1 MAVSKFKQAVFIDNE
16 PYIVKTY
23 LRSVTDDLV
32 ARFGSPAQGDTNLD
46 LLKSESQKGFRGG
59 MFQKEFDDPEM
70 AMQISNAYYNELDGN
85 LYFTPK
91 PKITHDTV
99 TFFPNNKGVTAW
111 CFFQGSLYFAY
122 QNNIP
127 ENRLVRYEIAT
138 GTITLVNLPDYIDV
152 GTHDSIGSMTVFN
165 RLIYINGNN
174 ATVVGGSFNMTRYNG
189 LSGGSEGFADL
200 NNSLD
205 NYDKAVIWRG
215 GFYAAAGDV
224 FRLLTNISSGTSM
237 TETTLGD
244 SGNLSTQFHGLQE
257 ILVFNDQVYILK
269 TVGIFRYDGVAIT
282 PVLFF
287 PNEQSSD
294 AFKFSAVFNG
304 RMYYTVGSKIYEF
317 DGVNITMIEDL
328 TDGFQIR
335 DMAASDDRLWITT
348 QAQSGFPGLE
358 FEGQPVGVNTH
369 QVFCYDGR
377 GFFLYR
383 QLQAGFGDGY
393 EDVTVRVIP
402 VQNKVFLIVPDISLP
417 GGVPTSDG
425 AYIITIDLSNEF
437 SDQDVGH
444 DGTNNTED
452 GFLVVSS
459 DFDNG
464 YPSVDKTLNGVL
476 LDYEGFTNGES
487 YFLMDVQTYRNGV
500 WSAWSTIFDSRHVQA
515 GGAETDYYLY
525 NQSTVSVP
533 HLATVPHAYEKLRYR
548 LVGVIDTGS
557 TDPVTTVPRIKKLAL
572 RYALQPRLRRR
583 WLLTLQIQ
591 GVDNR
596 SLNTPELSDGALEVR
611 TSSYLRRVL
620 YDAWQNRKP
629 VLLYDADF
637 TEIKQVS
644 PDIILQGTDFIFP
657 GDFIAMQDTGTEG
670 TPWLN
675 RRVGSATQDEL
686 NDETTITLDDF
697 GFRIGIGGANAPATA
712 GVGAQVRHSHAVY
725 ITRLEN
731 ERYIMDPNTTN
742 ELNDHSDFESD
753 IVVALTEV

>member
-16 PYIVKTY
+16 PYILKSY

-70 AMQISNAYYNELDGN
+70 AMQISNAYYNELDNN

-91 PKITHDTV
+91 YKVADSGINM
-99 TFFPNNKGVTAW
+99 NNFGVTAW
-111 CFFQGSLYFAY
+111 CFFQGSLYLAY
-122 QNNIP
+122 QDNGDF
-127 ENRLVRYEIAT
+127 NRLVRYELAT
-138 GTITLVNLPDYIDV
+138 GTFTGVSLPDYIDT
-152 GTHDSIGSMTVFN
+152 GTKDSIGSLTVFN

-174 ATVVGGSFNMTRYNG
+174 PTVSMGSFHMTRYNG
-189 LSGGSEGFADL
+189 QSGGSEGFADL

-205 NYDKAVIWRG
+205 NYDKAVVWRG
-215 GFYAAAGDV
+215 GFYAGAGDV

-237 TETTLGD
+237 NETTLGD
-244 SGNLSTQFHGLQE
+244 SGNLSNQYGGLQD
-257 ILVFNDQVYILK
+257 ILVFNDQIYILK

-294 AFKFSAVFNG
+294 AFKFTAVFNG

-335 DMAASDDRLWITT
+335 DMTASDDRLWITT
-348 QAQSGFPGLE
+348 QAQAGFPGLE
-358 FEGQPVGVNTH
+358 FEDEPVGVNTH
-369 QVFCYDGR
+369 QLFCYDGR

-383 QLQAGFGDGY
+383 QLPVAFGAGY
-393 EDVTVRVIP
+393 ENVKVSVIP
-402 VQNKVFLIVPDISLP
+402 VQNKIFLVVPDISLD
-417 GGVPTSDG
+417 GGGEPVGG
-425 AYIITIDLSNEF
+425 AFNLLTIDLSNEF

-459 DFDNG
+459 DIENG
-464 YPSVDKTLNGVL
+464 YPSVEKTLNGVMV
-476 LDYEGFTNGES
+476 DYEGFTNGES
-487 YFLMDVQTYRNGV
+487 YFLMDAQTYRNGV
-500 WSAWSTIFDSRHVQA
+500 WSSWSTVFDSRHVQA
-515 GGAETDYYLY
+515 GGADPDYYLY
-525 NQSTVSVP
+525 NQSTVSTP
-533 HLATVPHAYEKLRYR
+533 HLATEPQVYEKLRYR
-548 LVGVIDTGS
+548 IIGVIDTGS

-583 WLLTLQIQ
+583 WLLTVQIQ

-611 TSSYLRRVL
+611 TASFLRRVL

-637 TEIKQVS
+637 TEIKDVS

-657 GDFIAMQDTGTEG
+657 GDFIAMQDTGTED

-731 ERYIMDPNTTN
+731 ERYIMDPNSTN

-753 IVVALTEV
+753 IVVELTEV